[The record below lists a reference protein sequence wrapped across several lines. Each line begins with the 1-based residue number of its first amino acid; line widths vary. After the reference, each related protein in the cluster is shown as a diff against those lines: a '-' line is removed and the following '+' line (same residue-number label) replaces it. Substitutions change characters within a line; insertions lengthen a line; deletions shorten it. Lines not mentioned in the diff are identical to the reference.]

1 MDHETLLL
9 SLLSTFVS
17 MDYFLSF
24 CHMICLFFAPNPF
37 TTPSAI
43 PLARIAIPVVLV
55 FFPFLHFIN
64 LFSVPPAVSVSLKLK
79 HSYVGR
85 FHVFVVFVTAPQ
97 ALSLV

>member
-1 MDHETLLL
+1 MHAVLIHVQSVMPKLSLCEHRYAYVMDHETLLL

-55 FFPFLHFIN
+55 FFSISSF
-64 LFSVPPAVSVSLKLK
+64 
-79 HSYVGR
+79 Y
-85 FHVFVVFVTAPQ
+85 
-97 ALSLV
+97 